1 VVITISFRVPDRRT
15 VVLINVTT
23 LLLQEVSKM
32 DLGLKGKVAL
42 VTGSSS
48 GIGRAT
54 ALCLAEEGANIAVTG
69 RDSARVSA
77 VASEVKTHGVDVLAV
92 LADITVAED
101 VKKMVA
107 AAIDKF
113 GRVDILVNSAGTSL
127 MRDPLTLPDDEFRY
141 EMELMLFAVVRI
153 CTEVIPYMKKEGW
166 GRIINISS
174 IFGKQPGG
182 LLDYDAIKAAV
193 NMITKDLANF
203 LAKDNILVN
212 AVCPGPIRTP
222 LWEAPGAGG
231 DQLGKALGM
240 SGKEAIA
247 WVAKQNIPLGHFGLP
262 EDIAGMVTFL
272 ASDKAK
278 FITGQAI
285 NVDGGMV
292 KAVI

>member
-1 VVITISFRVPDRRT
+1 
-15 VVLINVTT
+15 
-23 LLLQEVSKM
+23 M

-48 GIGRAT
+48 GIGRAI
-54 ALCLAEEGANIAVTG
+54 ALCLAQEGANMVVNG
-69 RDSARVSA
+69 RDTARVNA
-77 VASEVKTHGVDVLAV
+77 VAGEVKAYGVDVLIG
-92 LADITVAED
+92 LADITLAED

-107 AAIDKF
+107 DTIDRF
-113 GRVDILVNSAGTSL
+113 GRVDILINNAGTSL
-127 MRDPLTLPDDEFRY
+127 MRDPLKLPDEEFRY
-141 EMELMLFAVVRI
+141 EMELMFFAVVRA
-153 CTEVIPYMKKEGW
+153 CNEVIPYMKKAGG

-174 IFGKQPGG
+174 VYGKQPAG
-182 LLDYDAIKAAV
+182 LFDYDAIKAAV
-193 NMITKDLANF
+193 NMLTKDLANL

-240 SGKEAIA
+240 SGKEAMA
-247 WVAKQNIPLGHFGLP
+247 WVAEQHIPLGHFGLP
-262 EDIAGMVTFL
+262 EDIAHMVTFL
-272 ASDKAK
+272 ASDKAN

-292 KAVI
+292 KTIV